1 MTIDQLAR
9 VRQICAQLPESSERP
24 SHGEPTFFV
33 RGKVFVMCA
42 NNHHNDGRVAV
53 WLPVPPGFQEGLI
66 DSAPDTFFKPP
77 YVGARG
83 WVGIELAR
91 ISDADLRMYVT
102 MAWELIAPRRLRA
115 QHPGGFTT
123 D

>member
-1 MTIDQLAR
+1 
-9 VRQICAQLPESSERP
+9 
-24 SHGEPTFFV
+24 
-33 RGKVFVMCA
+33 MCA

-102 MAWELIAPRRLRA
+102 MAWELISHRRLRA

-123 D
+123 E